1 MNNIYTAILILVTV
15 VTAIYKVSKWLKE
28 SKESNSDNIINIW
41 IESLKISLPIT
52 GCVVL
57 FIVLVYFT
65 NINEGIIYD
74 ILSILYMIVIF
85 IVIIRGAFVFL
96 IKEGYKDKYGD
107 IIHKDCIRYRKESD
121 NTYST
126 INAIHLEIAEEV
138 LDQNFNYEEDLE
150 QAKKIYQ
157 SKPELHSIT
166 KRYNKLCR
174 QSWLSVVAVN
184 GLLILS
190 IFESSNGNVLGYIG
204 SSIIVTILMFLVNT
218 LNIHSD
224 LRIEHGKLN
233 STITKIEKHEKVY
246 DKLLKEN
253 KKIEQ

>member
-28 SKESNSDNIINIW
+28 SKESNSDNIW

-121 NTYST
+121 NK
-126 INAIHLEIAEEV
+126 AILVDGPLTSGYGGGGPTDFANLLRYIGV
-138 LDQNFNYEEDLE
+138 EED
-150 QAKKIYQ
+150 
-157 SKPELHSIT
+157 
-166 KRYNKLCR
+166 
-174 QSWLSVVAVN
+174 V
-184 GLLILS
+184 
-190 IFESSNGNVLGYIG
+190 
-204 SSIIVTILMFLVNT
+204 
-218 LNIHSD
+218 
-224 LRIEHGKLN
+224 
-233 STITKIEKHEKVY
+233 IEKYIFKKQGESCLETTFILV
-246 DKLLKEN
+246 EN
-253 KKIEQ
+253 I